1 MKLARCQFHARCPF
15 HGKMPIPQVRP
26 KAGEPGLG
34 GAHLNTLKII
44 PLLSNAVQPTL
55 HRTPKANNQT
65 TFNQTTL
72 ANRPRV
78 R

>member
-1 MKLARCQFHARCPF
+1 
-15 HGKMPIPQVRP
+15 MPIPQVRP

-65 TFNQTTL
+65 TFNQTTFNL
-72 ANRPRV
+72 QPSTFNFQPSI
-78 R
+78 